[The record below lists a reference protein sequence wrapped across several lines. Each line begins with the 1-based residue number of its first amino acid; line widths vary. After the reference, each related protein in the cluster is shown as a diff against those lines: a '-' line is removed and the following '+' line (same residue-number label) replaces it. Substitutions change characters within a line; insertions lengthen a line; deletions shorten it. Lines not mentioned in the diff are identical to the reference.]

1 MYKGRHMKLGVFGLF
16 LTALTINSSSV
27 FANGSSG
34 LIEIYELALQS
45 DPQISA
51 AKYGRDAG
59 MEKSEQGLSLLLP
72 QASFSAGLKYARTE
86 TDPSFDP
93 NKNGVDKNTS
103 DSRNFA
109 INLTQPLFNASSST
123 SYKQSKIVVNQAE
136 LQYKTAEQ
144 DLILRVAQ
152 AYFDVLSAQE
162 NLAVNQAET
171 RAFAESLAR
180 ANLTF
185 KVGTATK
192 TDKLEAQARYDLAR
206 ASELSAENLLAI
218 AKQTL
223 RSITGT
229 ATEKL
234 KSLKKNVKLAT
245 INPTQMEQWVELAL
259 ANNYQLKLS
268 QASLDIAKKEMTKLK
283 DDRLP
288 TVNLVAAANNNKQYL
303 SFSGSDSTTNT
314 LSIGVE
320 LSLPL
325 YTGGLMSSRIRE
337 AEHLRSQQ
345 KELQT
350 NSQRQVLLQTQQAYL
365 TVINGFQQIDAL
377 KQALISSDSALQ
389 ATKKGL
395 EVGVRTNLDVLDSQQ
410 QYFSTERDYRIAK
423 FNYLLQVLKL
433 KAAAGILS
441 AEDIQSLNALLES
454 A

>member
-1 MYKGRHMKLGVFGLF
+1 MKLGVFGLF
-16 LTALTINSSSV
+16 LTVLTINSSSV
-27 FANGSSG
+27 FANDSAG
-34 LIEIYELALQS
+34 LMEIYELALQS

-51 AKYGRDAG
+51 AKFGRDAG
-59 MEKSEQGLSLLLP
+59 LEKSEQGLSLLLP
-72 QASFSAGLKYARTE
+72 QISFSAGISYSKT
-86 TDPSFDP
+86 
-93 NKNGVDKNTS
+93 KVDSLNIDQNS
-103 DSRNFA
+103 DNRNFG
-109 INLTQPLFNASSST
+109 LQLSQPLFNASSST
-123 SYKQSKIVVNQAE
+123 SYKQSKIVVDQAE
-136 LQYKTAEQ
+136 LEYRIAEQ

-192 TDKLEAQARYDLAR
+192 TDKLEAQARFDLAR

-223 RSITGT
+223 SSITGVPT
-229 ATEKL
+229 KKL
-234 KSLKKNVKLAT
+234 KSLVKNSKLT
-245 INPTQMEQWVELAL
+245 SINPTEMEQWNQLAL
-259 ANNYQLKLS
+259 ANNYQLQLS
-268 QASLDIAKKEMTKLK
+268 QTSLDIAKKEMIKLK

-288 TVNLVAAANNNKQYL
+288 TINLVASARENTGFSANL
-303 SFSGSDSTTNT
+303 GTDITTDT
-314 LSIGVE
+314 LSIGLE

-337 AEHLRSQQ
+337 AEHLRFQQ

-365 TVINGFQQIDAL
+365 TVMNGFQQIDAL
-377 KQALISSDSALQ
+377 EQALISSESALQ

-410 QYFSTERDYRIAK
+410 QYFSTERDFRIAK
-423 FNYLLQVLKL
+423 FNYLLQILNL

-441 AEDIQSLNALLES
+441 AEDIQSLNALLVS

>member
-1 MYKGRHMKLGVFGLF
+1 MYKGTHMKLGVVGLF
-16 LTALTINSSSV
+16 LTAFTINCSSA
-27 FANGSSG
+27 FANNTAG

-59 MEKSEQGLSLLLP
+59 LEKSEQGLSLLLP
-72 QASFSAGLKYARTE
+72 QANFSAGLKYARTE
-86 TDPSFDP
+86 TDPSNNP
-93 NKNGVDKNTS
+93 TKNGIDKNTS
-103 DSRNFA
+103 DSRNFGLQL
-109 INLTQPLFNASSST
+109 IQPLFNASSST
-123 SYKQSKIVVNQAE
+123 SYKQSKIVANQAE

-223 RSITGT
+223 SSITGT
-229 ATEKL
+229 TTEKL
-234 KSLKKNVKLAT
+234 KSLMKNVKLDS
-245 INPTQMEQWVELAL
+245 INPTQMDEWVELAL

-288 TVNLVAAANNNKQYL
+288 TINFIALASNNKQYI
-303 SFSGSDSTTNT
+303 SFTDSDSTTNS
-314 LSIGVE
+314 LSIGLE

-441 AEDIQSLNALLES
+441 AEDIQSLNALLEN